1 MGIEEKAL
9 EAFEQYVEDLAHNIT
24 RLECKLRDYKIEYTY
39 AIEALNGHRKRE
51 EYKKCIAKG
60 AGK

>member
-39 AIEALNGHRKRE
+39 AIEALND
-51 EYKKCIAKG
+51 YKAKG
-60 AGK
+60 AGE